1 VRSAAGQ
8 EGLMR
13 YATVARILTGRADA
27 IPEDGAEWVAHLC
40 GDLEIRP
47 LGAYG
52 VRPADIPALADKA
65 ARASSMKAN
74 PIVLTPAQLEE
85 LLARAI

>member
-1 VRSAAGQ
+1 
-8 EGLMR
+8 M
-13 YATVARILTGRADA
+13 VARILSGRSDA
-27 IPEDGAEWVAHLC
+27 TPEDGAAWVACLC
-40 GDLEIRP
+40 RDLEIRP

-52 VRPADIPALADKA
+52 VRPSDIPALAEKA